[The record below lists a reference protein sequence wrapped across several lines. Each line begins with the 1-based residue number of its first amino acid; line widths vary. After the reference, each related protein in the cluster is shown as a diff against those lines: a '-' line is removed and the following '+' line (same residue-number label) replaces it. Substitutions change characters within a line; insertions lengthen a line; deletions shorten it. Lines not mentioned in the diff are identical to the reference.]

1 MDRLSRTFAACLLAA
16 LPSVLSAGSQEPAA
30 QPPDPLAALGHSVT
44 SGAAPGYVS
53 SDLCGLCH
61 QDLYLSYQEV
71 GMARSFYRPATA
83 VAQGRVIEDFS
94 APPFFHEPS
103 RRYYRIEHGE
113 DGALLFRRWQLDEE
127 GWPIHELEIPVD
139 WILGSGNHS
148 RVYLYRS
155 EMGELRQLPLA
166 WYSQEGGHWAMAP
179 GYDHADQEGVTRR
192 VRRECMFCH
201 NGYPDVPAG
210 SDAWEAPHTYPEE
223 LPEGT
228 GCQRCHGPG
237 AEHVR
242 RALDRG
248 RARGR
253 AEAPTPEAI
262 RAAIVNPARLE
273 PALRN
278 SVCYECHMQPSV
290 AIPGVRR
297 FGRGD
302 YSFRP
307 GELLDDFRVQLDPT
321 EEGRE
326 PADVFEINHHPYRL
340 EQSPCFQAS
349 GGALSCLTC
358 HDPHR
363 KVPAEERAAHYR
375 RACLECHDGL
385 GHPQLP
391 EPVDVAASDCTTCH
405 MPLRR
410 TEDVVHV
417 LMTDHRITR
426 KPPPAEE
433 LLAPREERDAVIV
446 GLDFLYPERAPEGAE
461 AEVYRASAAL
471 RAGQGASAL
480 DHLAANLPRSELEA
494 PEPWLELGQKQ
505 LALGRLADAEATFRS
520 VLERDPG
527 SLLAREWLAVALHG
541 TGRKEDAIGLLRG
554 VLEEDPDRPEPR
566 YNLGLFLLARG
577 TAEGDAGT
585 VEEAATHLRRATD
598 LRPVHA
604 EAWEYLGA
612 AHLALD
618 RSAEA
623 AQALRRALAIDP
635 AHTRA
640 YLRLADALVS
650 LDRRDEAVRYLGVG
664 IREAREP
671 EAVRAKLE
679 ELSGPPPISSTEA
692 GQVGQDPPYSCRA
705 STASNTSPSES
716 TGR

>member
-1 MDRLSRTFAACLLAA
+1 MDRRTRTFAACALAA
-16 LPSVLSAGSQEPAA
+16 LLSVLSAGSQEPAA
-30 QPPDPLAALGHSVT
+30 PPPDPLAALGHEVT

-53 SDLCGLCH
+53 SDVCGLCH
-61 QDLYLSYQEV
+61 QDLYLSYREV

-83 VAQGRVIEDFS
+83 AAEGRWIEDFA
-94 APPFFHEPS
+94 APPYFHEPS
-103 RRYYRIEHGE
+103 RRYYRIERG
-113 DGALLFRRWQLDEE
+113 DGGALTFRRWQLDEA
-127 GWPIHELEIPVD
+127 GRPIHELEVPVE

-148 RVYLYRS
+148 RVYLFRS

-179 GYDHADQEGVTRR
+179 GYDRPDHDGVTRR

-210 SDAWEAPHTYPEE
+210 SDAWKAPHTYPEE

-242 RALDRG
+242 RALSRG
-248 RARGR
+248 RS
-253 AEAPTPEAI
+253 EDSTPEAI
-262 RAAIVNPARLE
+262 RAAIVNPGRLE

-307 GELLDDFRVQLDPT
+307 GELLDDFRVQLDPV
-321 EEGRE
+321 EEG
-326 PADVFEINHHPYRL
+326 PAPGNLFEINHHPYRL

-375 RACLECHDGL
+375 AACLECHDDL
-385 GHPQLP
+385 DHPELP
-391 EPVDVAASDCTTCH
+391 EPVDVAAADCTACH

-433 LLAPREERDAVIV
+433 LLAPREERDPVIV

-461 AEVYRASAAL
+461 AEVYRALAAL

-480 DHLAANLPRSELEA
+480 EHLAANLPRSGIEA
-494 PEPWLELGQKQ
+494 AEPWLELGQKQ
-505 LALGRLADAEATFRS
+505 LSLGRLGDAEATFRR
-520 VLERDPG
+520 VLEREPG

-541 TGRKEDAIGLLRG
+541 TDRADEAVTLLRG
-554 VLEEDPDRPEPR
+554 VLEEEPGRPEPR

-577 TAEGDAGT
+577 SAADDAGA
-585 VEEAATHLRRATD
+585 VQEAVDHLRRVTE

-604 EAWEYLGA
+604 DAWEHLGTA
-612 AHLALD
+612 LLALG
-618 RSAEA
+618 RPGEA
-623 AQALRRALAIDP
+623 ADALRRSLSIDP
-635 AHTRA
+635 ARTRS
-640 YLRLADALVS
+640 YLRLADALVA
-650 LDRRDEAVRYLGVG
+650 LDQESEAERYLRVG
-664 IREAREP
+664 AREAREP
-671 EAVRAKLE
+671 EAVRAKLD
-679 ELSGPPPISSTEA
+679 ELLQPGRRPTSRTPPRGTPSA
-692 GQVGQDPPYSCRA
+692 G
-705 STASNTSPSES
+705 
-716 TGR
+716 

>member
-1 MDRLSRTFAACLLAA
+1 MALRPTILVAGWTIAA
-16 LPSVLSAGSQEPAA
+16 LLLGALVSPATNEP
-30 QPPDPLAALGHSVT
+30 PPTPDPLASLGHEVT

-53 SDLCGLCH
+53 SDVCGLCH
-61 QDLYLSYQEV
+61 QDLYLSYREV

-83 VAQGRVIEDFS
+83 AARGRVIEDFA
-94 APPFFHEPS
+94 APPYFHEPS
-103 RRYYRIEHGE
+103 RRYYRIERGE
-113 DGALLFRRWQLDEE
+113 GGALTFRRWQLDEAAQ
-127 GWPIHELEIPVD
+127 PIHELDIPVD

-148 RVYLYRS
+148 RVYLFRS

-179 GYDHADQEGVTRR
+179 GYDRPDHDGVTRR

-242 RALDRG
+242 RALSRGGPRG
-248 RARGR
+248 RS
-253 AEAPTPEAI
+253 EDSTPEAI
-262 RAAIVNPARLE
+262 RAAIVNPGRLE
-273 PALRN
+273 PALRD

-290 AIPGVRR
+290 ALPGVRR

-307 GELLDDFRVQLDPT
+307 GELLDGFRVQMDPV
-321 EEGRE
+321 EEGRAPE
-326 PADVFEINHHPYRL
+326 DLFEINHHPYRL

-363 KVPAEERAAHYR
+363 KVPAQERATHYR
-375 RACLECHDGL
+375 AACMECHDDL
-385 GHPQLP
+385 DHPALP
-391 EPVDVAASDCTTCH
+391 EAVDVAASDCTACH

-433 LLAPREERDAVIV
+433 LLAPREEWDPVIV

-461 AEVYRASAAL
+461 AEVYRALAAL

-480 DHLAANLPRSELEA
+480 DHLAANLPRSGIEA
-494 PEPWLELGQKQ
+494 AEPWLELGQKQ
-505 LALGRLADAEATFRS
+505 LSLGRLMDAETTFRR

-541 TGRKEDAIGLLRG
+541 TGREAEAIALLRG
-554 VLEEDPDRPEPR
+554 VLEEEPDRPEPR
-566 YNLGLFLLARG
+566 YNLGLFLLARSSV
-577 TAEGDAGT
+577 ADEAGT
-585 VEEAATHLRRATD
+585 VEEAADHLRRVTE

-604 EAWEYLGA
+604 DAWQHLGTA
-612 AHLALD
+612 LLAL
-618 RSAEA
+618 RRPSEA
-623 AQALRRALAIDP
+623 ADALRRALAADP

-640 YLRLADALVS
+640 YLRLADALLA
-650 LDRRDEAVRYLGVG
+650 LDQAGEAERYLRVG
-664 IREAREP
+664 AREAREP
-671 EAVRAKLE
+671 QAVQGKLE
-679 ELSGPPPISSTEA
+679 ELA
-692 GQVGQDPPYSCRA
+692 GGRHARP
-705 STASNTSPSES
+705 TAPADS
-716 TGR
+716 

>member
-1 MDRLSRTFAACLLAA
+1 MDRRFHVATAALLAA
-16 LPSVLSAGSQEPAA
+16 ALSVLWAGAQEAPQEAA
-30 QPPDPLAALGHSVT
+30 PPPDPLAAMGHEVT
-44 SGAAPGYVS
+44 SGAVPGYVS
-53 SDLCGLCH
+53 SDVCGLCH
-61 QDLYLSYQEV
+61 QDLFLSYQEV

-83 VAQGRVIEDFS
+83 AAQGRVIEDF
-94 APPFFHEPS
+94 AAQPYFHEPS
-103 RRYYRIEHGE
+103 RRYYRIEPGE
-113 DGALLFRRWQLDEE
+113 DGALLFRRWQLDAE
-127 GWPIHELEIPVD
+127 GRPIHELEIPVD

-179 GYDHADQEGVTRR
+179 GYDRPDHEGVTRR

-242 RALDRG
+242 RALSRG
-248 RARGR
+248 RSKDS
-253 AEAPTPEAI
+253 TPEAV
-262 RAAIVNPARLE
+262 RAAIVNPGRLD

-307 GELLDDFRVQLDPT
+307 GELLDDYRVQLDPV

-326 PADVFEINHHPYRL
+326 PGGRFEINHHPHRL

-375 RACLECHDGL
+375 AACLGCHEDL
-385 GHPQLP
+385 DHPELSG
-391 EPVDVAASDCTTCH
+391 PVAVAASDCTTCH

-433 LLAPREERDAVIV
+433 LLAPREEKDPVIV
-446 GLDFLYPERAPEGAE
+446 GLELLRPERAPKGAE
-461 AEVYRASAAL
+461 GEVYRAVAAL

-480 DHLAANLPRSELEA
+480 EHLKANLPRSGIA
-494 PEPWLELGQKQ
+494 DTEPWLELGQKQ
-505 LALGRLADAEATFRS
+505 LSLGQLGDAEATFRS
-520 VLERDPG
+520 VLVLDPG

-541 TGRKEDAIGLLRG
+541 TDREEEAIALLRG
-554 VLEEDPDRPEPR
+554 VLEEEPDRPEPR
-566 YNLGLFLLARG
+566 YNLALFLLAKG
-577 TAEGDAGT
+577 GAEADAEAI
-585 VEEAATHLRRATD
+585 EEAADHLRRVTG

-604 EAWEYLGA
+604 DAWEHLGA
-612 AHLALD
+612 AHLAL
-618 RSAEA
+618 RRPAEA
-623 AQALRRALAIDP
+623 ADALRQALAVDP
-635 AHTRA
+635 AHTRS
-640 YLRLADALVS
+640 YLRLADALLA
-650 LDRRDEAVRYLGVG
+650 LDRRDEAERYLRVG
-664 IREAREP
+664 AREAREP

-679 ELSGPPPISSTEA
+679 GVLPETH
-692 GQVGQDPPYSCRA
+692 
-705 STASNTSPSES
+705 
-716 TGR
+716 